1 MKSQTKLL
9 AHRIL
14 LGALLLTLTSCAT
27 FNSQAR
33 TTTVT
38 PAGKASLE
46 RFIKDADTKDV
57 RENRDIGFGARRVFM
72 QNRGYWIT
80 ALSFEDRIVAVSV
93 NCNGSRPDAPA
104 EVSVKQ
110 ALSNA
115 GLPDAGDNLCYYNY
129 VDPEGMKAFDAA
141 LAARLGE
148 RTGAQANDTLR
159 RAYEALTSPLVQ
171 LSYGH
176 ACGVAGTKPTGREY
190 MEKLVAANRAD
201 LLRDALRGANPE
213 GRIYAAEGLYAIARR
228 TGKPLEASDRKAI
241 DELRALDQPIES
253 CNGCMP
259 ETRTAAEILASIEKL
274 YQGKAA

>member
-1 MKSQTKLL
+1 MKNQTNSLTR
-9 AHRIL
+9 RIV
-14 LGALLLTLTSCAT
+14 LGTLLLTLTSCST

-33 TTTVT
+33 TTNPT
-38 PAGKASLE
+38 PAGKAALE
-46 RFIKDADTKDV
+46 RFIKDVDTKDV

-93 NCNGSRPDAPA
+93 NCNGSSPDAPA
-104 EVSVKQ
+104 AVSVKQ

-129 VDPEGMKAFDAA
+129 VDAEGMKRFDNA
-141 LAARLGE
+141 LSARLGE
-148 RTGAQANDTLR
+148 RTGAQPTDALK
-159 RAYEALTSPLVQ
+159 RAYEALTSPLGQ
-171 LSYGH
+171 LTYGH
-176 ACGVAGTKPTGREY
+176 ACGYAGTKPTGREQ
-190 MEKLVAANRAD
+190 MEKLVAAKRED

-213 GRIYAAEGLYAIARR
+213 GRIYAAEGLYALARR
-228 TGKPLEASDRKAI
+228 TGKTLEASDRKAI

-253 CNGCMP
+253 CSGCMP

-274 YQGKAA
+274 YQK

>member
-1 MKSQTKLL
+1 MNSQTKLL
-9 AHRIL
+9 AHKIL

-33 TTTVT
+33 TTTAT

-80 ALSFEDRIVAVSV
+80 ALSYEDRIVAVNV
-93 NCNGSRPDAPA
+93 NCNGSSPDAPA
-104 EVSVKQ
+104 AVSVKQ
-110 ALSNA
+110 ALANA

-129 VDPEGMKAFDAA
+129 VDTEGMKALDAA

-148 RTGAQANDTLR
+148 RTGAQATDALK
-159 RAYEALTSPLVQ
+159 RAYEALTSPFDQ
-171 LSYGH
+171 LTYGH
-176 ACGVAGTKPTGREY
+176 ACGYAGTKPTGREHL
-190 MEKLVAANRAD
+190 EKLVLAKRAD
-201 LLRDALRGANPE
+201 LLREALRGANPE
-213 GRIYAAEGLYAIARR
+213 GRIYAAEGLFAIARL

-241 DELRALDQPIES
+241 DELRALDQPIKS
-253 CNGCMP
+253 CSGCMP
-259 ETRTAAEILASIEKL
+259 ETRTAAEILDGIEKL
-274 YQGKAA
+274 YQKK